1 MGILVCIRYRLHV
14 LHIVIVFLKLYEG
27 FRLVGLGQGGVLIQL
42 MEVFGCVF
50 FYLFGRGEFS
60 VVWV

>member
-1 MGILVCIRYRLHV
+1 MCIGYRLRV

-50 FYLFGRGEFS
+50 FDLFGHDDFS
-60 VVWV
+60 VVWA